1 MLFFGLESFDQKFL
15 DNINKGINVKYAIKI
30 LQLCKKYDIK
40 TSVSFLFNFPLENL
54 HTLMVT
60 KRLLK
65 KYINLFDHLEFNT
78 FVPTANCKWVKTWD
92 KLNYYD
98 VPTQLS
104 TEKQKIFSDI
114 QTIAKNKLNS
124 SFYLKNYEIWE

>member
-54 HTLMVT
+54 HTLIKNNGQDFNLSKEELELVN
-60 KRLLK
+60 LL
-65 KYINLFDHLEFNT
+65 
-78 FVPTANCKWVKTWD
+78 A
-92 KLNYYD
+92 
-98 VPTQLS
+98 
-104 TEKQKIFSDI
+104 
-114 QTIAKNKLNS
+114 
-124 SFYLKNYEIWE
+124 